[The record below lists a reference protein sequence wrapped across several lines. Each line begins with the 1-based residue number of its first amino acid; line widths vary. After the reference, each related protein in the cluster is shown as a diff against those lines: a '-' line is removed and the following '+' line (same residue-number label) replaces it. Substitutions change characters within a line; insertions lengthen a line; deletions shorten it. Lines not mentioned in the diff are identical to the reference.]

1 VSRRAAIPTFL
12 RAAAALLLLAATFA
26 VRADHEPGAP
36 ARQGEVVE
44 IRTARAR
51 IQVDGEDQPRVAD
64 VRLPFHLDREARTRP
79 AQAEFRMAFDAPA
92 GLVEPYGLYFPRVG
106 NLAEVYVNGTL
117 IKELGELAAPDGT
130 DYSKAPQYMT
140 VPARLLQPHNELRV
154 VVVSEGGR
162 RGGLS
167 SVFVG
172 PDDLARPIYD
182 RASMWRMTASMA
194 VSVFSVLVGTIAL
207 VLWATQTEPGLGGW
221 RRDRIYLAAGLAE
234 FCWALRV
241 GDVFI
246 EHPPLP
252 WPAWGV
258 LVTAAF
264 AGWFCCIA
272 IFCQNAGGWND
283 KRVMKPLLVAVGT
296 LFVASFPA
304 SWLSYSLHEPLYL
317 TAWLG
322 AANAIFVVYA
332 IGYLLAAIRQP
343 TRARLLVGI
352 FGALNVAVGVRDWVA
367 IRIGGDYSESTWI
380 RYSSVLFGVVLVSIV
395 VSRFREAT
403 AQARELNATLAERV
417 AQRERALADTYA
429 ELERMAREQERAAER
444 TRILRDMH
452 DGVGSHLSAAIRQME
467 SGRGERHEVL
477 QTLRDALDQLKLS
490 IDAMNLPPGDV
501 NALLAG
507 MRYRLQPRFAASDI
521 DLQWAVQELPP
532 LPGLDAAAM
541 RHLQFI
547 LFEALSNV
555 LQHAGA
561 HVLRIEARPQEG
573 GVLLRIVDDGR
584 GFDVATQAR
593 GGLRAMRD
601 RADAIGAK
609 LAIASVP
616 GRTEVA
622 LVLPS

>member
-1 VSRRAAIPTFL
+1 MASRAAFRVLL
-12 RAAAALLLLAATFA
+12 RAAAALLLLAAWA
-26 VRADHEPGAP
+26 ACRADHETGPP
-36 ARQGEVVE
+36 ARPGEVTE

-51 IQVDGEDQPRVAD
+51 IQVDGETSPRIATVK
-64 VRLPFHLDREARTRP
+64 LPFNLDREAHTRA
-79 AQAEFRMAFDAPA
+79 AQAEFRMEFAAPS
-92 GLVEPYGLYFPRVG
+92 GLREPYGLYFPRVG
-106 NLAEVYVNGTL
+106 NMAEIYVNGTL
-117 IKELGELAAPDGT
+117 VKELGELAMPDGS
-130 DYSKAPQYMT
+130 DYAKSPQYVT
-140 VPARLLQPHNELRV
+140 VPARLLQARNDLRV
-154 VVVSEGGR
+154 VVMGEGGR

-172 PDDLARPIYD
+172 PDDDVRPVYE
-182 RASMWRMTASMA
+182 RASTWRMTASLA
-194 VSVFSVLVGTIAL
+194 VAVFSVLVGTIAL
-207 VLWATQTEPGLGGW
+207 VLWTTQREPGQAGW
-221 RRDRIYLAAGLAE
+221 RRDSIYLAAGLAE

-241 GDVFI
+241 GDIFI
-246 EHPPLP
+246 EHPPLA

-272 IFCQNAGGWND
+272 LFCQHAGGWQAN
-283 KRVMKPLLVAVGT
+283 RVMKPLQAVLAT
-296 LFVASFPA
+296 LFVTSFLASG
-304 SWLSYSLHEPLYL
+304 LSYSLHEPAFL

-322 AANAIFVVYA
+322 AANGFFIVYA
-332 IGYLLAAIRQP
+332 IGYLVAAIRQP

-367 IRIGGDYSESTWI
+367 IRISGDYADSTWI

-395 VSRFREAT
+395 VSRFREVT
-403 AQARELNATLAERV
+403 AQARELNATLSERV

-429 ELERMAREQERAAER
+429 ELERMAREQERASER

-452 DGVGSHLSAAIRQME
+452 DGVGSHLSAAIRQLE

-521 DLQWAVQELPP
+521 DLQWAVQELPS
-532 LPGLDAAAM
+532 LPRLDAAGM

-561 HVLRIEARPQEG
+561 HVLRIEAQPQDG
-573 GVLLRIVDDGR
+573 DVLLRIVDDGR
-584 GFDVATQAR
+584 GFDPAQAR
-593 GGLRAMRD
+593 GGLLAMRD
-601 RADAIGAK
+601 RADAIGAT
-609 LAIASVP
+609 LAIDGRP

-622 LVLPS
+622 LVLPG